1 MKLKK
6 RIIKDISIRKKFFF
20 KESGIR
26 SLKILIRLR
35 CLNYLEILNNLSILK
50 NQASANRI
58 NNRCF
63 ITSRTNTI
71 NKKIGISRIKLRELV
86 NSGLILG
93 FKKSSW

>member
-6 RIIKDISIRKKFFF
+6 RIIKDISIRKNFLF

-35 CLNYLEILNNLSILK
+35 CLNYLEVLNNLSVLK
-50 NQASANRI
+50 SQASASKI

-71 NKKIGISRIKLRELV
+71 NRKIGISRIKLRELV
-86 NSGLILG
+86 NSGLVLG

>member
-6 RIIKDISIRKKFFF
+6 RVIKDISIRKNFFF
-20 KESGIR
+20 KESRMR
-26 SLKILIRLR
+26 SLKVLIRLR
-35 CLNYLEILNNLSILK
+35 CLNYLEVLNNLSILK
-50 NQASANRI
+50 NQASANKI

-63 ITSRTNTI
+63 ITSRTNII

-86 NSGLILG
+86 NSGLVLG